1 MRLRLASSKSSSFS
15 LDIYE
20 AHRPTVVPLG
30 RRFLEVR
37 FQSIRVFI
45 ILIIALNKE

>member
-1 MRLRLASSKSSSFS
+1 TF
-15 LDIYE
+15 YE

-37 FQSIRVFI
+37 FQSILYMFS
-45 ILIIALNKE
+45 ILIAFEY